1 MKKNKWT
8 EPIQNTRRQRR
19 LVVRINCCTLRC
31 SLVTKEPH
39 RERWICEQI
48 DKGWECDWVDVTRS
62 LYEGSLFVREVSVSV
77 NSHISISRFHWS
89 LVAAPTHSL
98 HSFRCRARLIRFF
111 PRFFYDSALIAFNL
125 CEFYLMSLLSTVRLF
140 TTAVV
145 ALFLLLA
152 RLCLGSQSDN

>member
-1 MKKNKWT
+1 M
-8 EPIQNTRRQRR
+8 
-19 LVVRINCCTLRC
+19 
-31 SLVTKEPH
+31 
-39 RERWICEQI
+39 
-48 DKGWECDWVDVTRS
+48 DATRS

-152 RLCLGSQSDN
+152 RLCLGSQSDIISSPLFLWRVRGCFDKNLHKREFSGSAFIAF

>member
-1 MKKNKWT
+1 MLSW
-8 EPIQNTRRQRR
+8 RRTNEQSLFRTQDGSEDWWWG
-19 LVVRINCCTLRC
+19 LIYCCALRC

-48 DKGWECDWVDVTRS
+48 DKGWECDWMDVTRS
-62 LYEGSLFVREVSVSV
+62 LCEGSLFVREVSVSV

-140 TTAVV
+140 TTA
-145 ALFLLLA
+145 LLS
-152 RLCLGSQSDN
+152 RCFCF